1 LSDYDKKSVQSIVD
15 YAGRLIGRTLAEV
28 VDLPDSVS
36 ESKGKGKLGQ
46 LVEKY
51 FFEIQPPNSHAPD
64 FPEAGLELK
73 TTGVVKGPKQP
84 FLAKER
90 LVLTNINFNTIH
102 LESWESSTLLT
113 KCKLMLLL
121 FYLFDSEVLEIDR
134 KFVLEPTLMN
144 LLSLSANDLAQIVS
158 DWNYIREKVASKGAH
173 ELSEGDTTY
182 LKACRKGRGG
192 VDERLASQPNTDVRA
207 QTRAFSFP
215 ASFIS
220 RHLREGFPNEPS
232 LLSAPGQT
240 VEQATA
246 RKLTPY
252 FGMRVAEISSDL
264 GWASK
269 SKKLHWE
276 LVTRMLTGTGSK
288 PVELKKAQIQLRT
301 ITIDSKGVP
310 TENFSFPAFDY
321 LELAKEEWKNARFAD
336 DLERRYLLAVF
347 EKDAAGVKRFKTAG
361 YWTMPFGDRAL
372 AKDVWAIT
380 RARVV
385 DGNYHLPKNKEHPV
399 AYVNT
404 HGKNARE
411 LVPTP
416 QGGAETR
423 RSFWLNKRYLAHVID
438 SQLSPG

>member
-1 LSDYDKKSVQSIVD
+1 LSDYDERSVQSIVD

-121 FYLFDSEVLEIDR
+121 FYLFDSEVMEIDR

-158 DWNYIREKVASKGAH
+158 DWNYIREKVASKRAH

-182 LKACRKGRGG
+182 LKACRKGSGG

-246 RKLTPY
+246 QTLTPY
-252 FGMRVAEISSDL
+252 FGMLVAEISSDL

-269 SKKLHWE
+269 SKRLHWE

-288 PVELKKAQIQLRT
+288 PVELEKAQIQLRT

-310 TENFSFPAFDY
+310 TENFPFLAFDY
-321 LELAKEEWKNARFAD
+321 LELAKEEWENSGFAD
-336 DLERRYLLAVF
+336 DLEQRYLLAVF

-361 YWTMPFGDRAL
+361 YWTMPFGDRTL

-380 RARVV
+380 RGRVL
-385 DGNYHLPKNKEHPV
+385 DGNYQLPKRTDHPI
-399 AYVNT
+399 AFVNT
-404 HGKNARE
+404 HARNASD

-416 QGGAETR
+416 LGGWEKR
-423 RSFWLNKRYLAHVID
+423 RSFWLNRHYLAHVID